1 MPGSAADLL
10 FTGGP
15 IRTMDP
21 GHAVASALAVRD
33 GRIAAVGD
41 REVHDLAGPKT
52 EVVDLRGRVLLPGFQ
67 DAHIHAV
74 TGGVELGECDLS
86 AVTDV
91 NEYLRLV
98 RSYARS
104 HPDRDWITGSGW
116 SMECFDGGL
125 PTRELLDSVVPDR
138 PVFLLNRDHHGAWV
152 NSLALDRAGIT
163 ATTPDPPDGRIERG
177 PDGAAI
183 GMLQEGAAELVAEL
197 VPARTEA
204 DLLDGLLRAQSML
217 HGYGITAW
225 QDAWMS
231 GGSGFADNS
240 TAYLRAARDGVL
252 TASVI
257 GALWWSRD
265 SGLEQL
271 PELLHRRESWSTGNL
286 SCTTVKI
293 MVDGIAENF
302 TAAMTSPYLDSCG
315 CATGNSGHSF
325 IEPEALRDYVTA
337 VDAEDFQVHFHA
349 LGDRAVREALDAV
362 EAARTRNGVRDT
374 RPHLAHLQV
383 VRPEDIARFPRLG
396 ASANIQ
402 PLWAAHEPQMDELTI
417 PFLGPDRARLQYP
430 FGDLLRAGAH
440 LAAGSD
446 WPVSSADPMQGIHVA
461 VNRVLHGCE
470 APVFLPEQRLELGVA
485 LAAYTSGAAYVNH
498 RDDSGRL
505 RTGYTADL
513 VVLDRDPFDGPA
525 EAIGDTHAAL
535 TYVAGARV
543 HAAPDA

>member
-1 MPGSAADLL
+1 MPGSSADLL

-15 IRTMDP
+15 VRTMDP
-21 GHAVASALAVRD
+21 GRPVATALAVHN
-33 GRIAAVGD
+33 GRIVAVGD
-41 REVHDLAGPKT
+41 EEVHDLAGPKT
-52 EVVDLRGRVLLPGFQ
+52 EVIDLRGRLLLPGFQ

-86 AVTDV
+86 EVADV
-91 NEYLRLV
+91 HEYLRLI

-104 HPDRDWITGSGW
+104 HPDREWITGSGW
-116 SMECFDGGL
+116 SMECFVGGL
-125 PTRELLDSVVPDR
+125 PNRDLLDAVVPDR

-152 NSLALDRAGIT
+152 NGVALERAGIT
-163 ATTPDPPDGRIERG
+163 ATTPDPPDGRIERD
-177 PDGAAI
+177 PDGVAI
-183 GMLQEGAAELVAEL
+183 GMLQEGAADLVADL
-197 VPARTEA
+197 VPERTEA

-225 QDAWMS
+225 QDAWVS

-240 TAYLRAARDGVL
+240 TAYVRAARDGVL

-257 GALWWSRD
+257 GALWWARD

-271 PELLHRRESWSTGNL
+271 PELLDRREQWSTGNL
-286 SCTTVKI
+286 RCTTVKI

-302 TAAMTSPYLDSCG
+302 TAAMTSPYLDSLG
-315 CATGNSGHSF
+315 CVTANSGHSF
-325 IEPEALRDYVTA
+325 IEPEELREYVAALDA
-337 VDAEDFQVHFHA
+337 VDFQVHFHA
-349 LGDRAVREALDAV
+349 LGDRAVRDALDAV
-362 EAARTRNGVRDT
+362 ENARTRNGTRDT

-383 VRPEDIARFPRLG
+383 VHPEDVRRFPLLG

-417 PFLGPDRARLQYP
+417 PFLGPERARLQYP

-461 VNRVLHGCE
+461 VNRVLHRSD
-470 APVFLPEQRLELGVA
+470 APVFLPRQRLDLDVA
-485 LAAYTSGAAYVNH
+485 FAAYTSGSAYVNH
-498 RDDSGRL
+498 RDDSGLL
-505 RTGYTADL
+505 RAGHVADL
-513 VVLDRDPFDGPA
+513 VVLDRDPFSCPA
-525 EAIGDTHAAL
+525 EAIGDTRADL
-535 TYVAGARV
+535 TYVAGRRV
-543 HAAPDA
+543 HAAPNA